1 MVYEQVGQRLR
12 QEAAERPELAN
23 TIDLYC
29 ALLEAQ
35 GRARIEP
42 GVAPDAAE
50 VVARLEQGL
59 PVLSPEALAVDNE
72 ALGEL
77 CDEIVS
83 ILAARRPEQAD
94 ALASL
99 RTWLARERERL
110 GALAAQYLREGRIG
124 EGGDE
129 ADLLAFIFDTAL
141 HPFLRAWALLL
152 APLLEGRT
160 WYRGVCPACGGDPDF
175 AALDRRGGRRRLFCP
190 RCDTEWTFRRVG
202 CPFCDNDDPRQLGYF
217 PSGDGAYRVSVCGAC
232 RRYIKT
238 IDLRE
243 VKGERLPAMER
254 VLTLGIDLAAQKA
267 GYLGG

>member
-1 MVYEQVGQRLR
+1 ML
-12 QEAAERPELAN
+12 
-23 TIDLYC
+23 
-29 ALLEAQ
+29 
-35 GRARIEP
+35 
-42 GVAPDAAE
+42 AE
-50 VVARLEQGL
+50 VAARLEQGL
-59 PVLSPEALAVDNE
+59 PMLSPEVLAVDGE

-83 ILAARRPEQAD
+83 ILAERRPEQAD
-94 ALASL
+94 AFAAV
-99 RTWLARERERL
+99 RAWLARERERL
-110 GALAAQYLREGRIG
+110 GTRAVEYLREGHIG
-124 EGGDE
+124 EGDE

-141 HPFLRAWALLL
+141 HPFLRASALPL

-160 WYRGVCPACGGDPDF
+160 WYRGVCPACGGAPDF

-243 VKGERLPAMER
+243 VTGERLPAMER

>member
-1 MVYEQVGQRLR
+1 MYEQVGQRLR

-35 GRARIEP
+35 ARARVEP
-42 GVAPDAAE
+42 GVAPDARE
-50 VVARLEQGL
+50 VAARLEQGL
-59 PVLSPEALAVDNE
+59 PLLSPEALAVDGE
-72 ALGEL
+72 ALAEL
-77 CDEIVS
+77 SDEIVS

-94 ALASL
+94 ALAAV
-99 RTWLARERERL
+99 RAWLSRERERL
-110 GALAAQYLREGRIG
+110 GALAAEYLREGHIG
-124 EGGDE
+124 EGDE

-141 HPFLRAWALLL
+141 HPFLRALALPL

-160 WYRGVCPACGGDPDF
+160 WYRGVCPACGGKPDF
-175 AALDRRGGRRRLFCP
+175 AALDRRGGRRLFCP

-217 PSGDGAYRVSVCGAC
+217 PSGDGAYRINVCGAC

-238 IDLRE
+238 IDLRA
-243 VKGERLPAMER
+243 VTGERLPAMER
-254 VLTLGIDLAAQKA
+254 VLTLGMDLAAQKA
-267 GYLGG
+267 GYQSG

>member
-1 MVYEQVGQRLR
+1 MYEQAGQRLR

-42 GVAPDAAE
+42 GVAPDAVE
-50 VVARLEQGL
+50 VDARLEQGL
-59 PVLSPEALAVDNE
+59 PVLSPEALAVDGE

-77 CDEIVS
+77 CDQIVS
-83 ILAARRPEQAD
+83 ILAARRPEEAHT
-94 ALASL
+94 LAAV
-99 RTWLARERERL
+99 RAWLDRERERL
-110 GALAAQYLREGRIG
+110 GARAAEYLREGHIG
-124 EGGDE
+124 EGDE

-141 HPFLRAWALLL
+141 HPFLRALALPL
-152 APLLEGRT
+152 APLVERAG
-160 WYRGVCPACGGDPDF
+160 WYRGICPVCGGEPDF

-190 RCDTEWTFRRVG
+190 RCDTEWTFLRVG
-202 CPFCDNDDPRQLGYF
+202 CPFCGNDDPRQLGYF

-243 VKGERLPAMER
+243 VTGERLPAMER
-254 VLTLGIDLAAQKA
+254 LLTLGIDLAAQKA
-267 GYLGG
+267 GYLSG